1 MHTRFVLVYLLL
13 LSLPLLVGCELLL
26 PADADGSAPE
36 GAVYFNSFEAQ
47 RDVAGWDDAPER
59 RREAASSGGAWSVYV
74 SSGCTGPF
82 PTYTLTAPK
91 DGELVLRAWGKDLAA
106 GGYIALENART
117 SDHLWISVDAPAWTS
132 YQAEGTLAVR
142 RGDKLQIRM
151 SAGGFAASAMLV
163 DLLEISQAE

>member
-1 MHTRFVLVYLLL
+1 MHTRFIAAFLLL
-13 LSLPLLVGCELLL
+13 LSLPALVGCELLL
-26 PADADGSAPE
+26 PSDADTPGP
-36 GAVYFNSFEAQ
+36 GDAVYFNSFEAQ

-59 RREAASSGGAWSVYV
+59 RREASGGGGAWSVYV

-82 PTYTLTAPK
+82 PTYTLTAPR
-91 DGELVLRAWGKDLAA
+91 DGKLVLRAWGKDLGI

-117 SDHLWISVDAPAWTS
+117 SEHLWISVDAPAWTS